1 MIKKRFEPIAD
12 KCAEIVEYI
21 MSAPEIPASDELQ
34 FKIRLCAEEAVENI
48 VRYAYNN
55 GAGYLEVAVELIENS
70 IIQISLT
77 DSGKPF
83 DPLAKPDP
91 DITLSLE
98 EREIGGLGI
107 FLCKQMMDK
116 LEYKYENGCNI
127 FIMQKKTI

>member
-1 MIKKRFEPIAD
+1 MTRQRFEPIAD
-12 KCAEIVEYI
+12 KCAEIVEFI
-21 MSAPEIPASDELQ
+21 MSSPDIPSSNDLE

-48 VRYAYNN
+48 VRYAYEN
-55 GAGYLEVAVELIENS
+55 GAGYLEVSIDTIDGDTLRIELI
-70 IIQISLT
+70 

-98 EREIGGLGI
+98 ERQIGGLGI

-116 LEYKYENGCNI
+116 LEYRYENGCNI
-127 FIMQKKTI
+127 FTMQKKTV